1 MNRHELLSLVRMR
14 GADGVLS
21 IYVDAD
27 PAAQMGER
35 PAWAITVR
43 NELRALTGRV
53 EQEGPR
59 RRRVVLLEALEQLD
73 DEVADLL
80 DASAPGRGRALFAA
94 LGGDDVRRVELQVPL
109 PSRVVLEELAYVRP
123 LVVALEEGRRGVL
136 VVSRSGMRV
145 LELELGQTSELEA
158 VEFAPSTDDWR
169 EMKGPAG
176 ANPALAQQTAP
187 QRDRFARRLED
198 RYARFLA
205 SAARRIVSLAET
217 RDWELVLASG
227 DPRLVVPLTEDLA
240 SSGIRAVS
248 SERSL
253 ENLPLGD
260 VAETVTPEL
269 RDTRKRQ
276 AAALVDQARSEA
288 LARGR
293 RLPRSRRDA
302 VRAWRGAGRAPRPR
316 QRARVPRLEH
326 DGRPPRLGGS
336 TTGGRVSA
344 RAEARAQPCRAD
356 DRARTRDGSA
366 DQLRQRTGRRS
377 PERQRG
383 RRRTPALVSPS
394 QPDEMSARARRYR
407 RPSPRTFA
415 GKSREPD
422 GEVRSSIA
430 RRLFGAAATLTFIVA
445 ITLAVEFLS
454 RA

>member
-1 MNRHELLSLVRMR
+1 M
-14 GADGVLS
+14 
-21 IYVDAD
+21 
-27 PAAQMGER
+27 
-35 PAWAITVR
+35 
-43 NELRALTGRV
+43 
-53 EQEGPR
+53 
-59 RRRVVLLEALEQLD
+59 
-73 DEVADLL
+73 
-80 DASAPGRGRALFAA
+80 
-94 LGGDDVRRVELQVPL
+94 
-109 PSRVVLEELAYVRP
+109 
-123 LVVALEEGRRGVL
+123 VALEEGRRGVL

-288 LARGR
+288 LAGGAACLGLDETLYALGEGRVAHLVLDSEREFRG
-293 RLPRSRRDA
+293 SSTT
-302 VRAWRGAGRAPRPR
+302 
-316 QRARVPRLEH
+316 
-326 DGRPPRLGGS
+326 DGR
-336 TTGGRVSA
+336 
-344 RAEARAQPCRAD
+344 
-356 DRARTRDGSA
+356 
-366 DQLRQRTGRRS
+366 
-377 PERQRG
+377 
-383 RRRTPALVSPS
+383 LVSEGQRPAGAS
-394 QPDEMSARARRYR
+394 PHELKLEPNLAERMIERALETGARISSVNGPA
-407 RPSPRTFA
+407 A
-415 GKSREPD
+415 
-422 GEVRSSIA
+422 EVLSDS
-430 RRLFGAAATLTFIVA
+430 GGVAAL
-445 ITLAVEFLS
+445 L
-454 RA
+454 RW